1 MEDFL
6 TLKNQLCFAIYE
18 TSSEFTKL
26 YTNVLQPFGLTYPQ
40 YLVLL
45 ALWEKDGLTVKE
57 LGETIN
63 LGTGTLTPMISRME
77 TNGWLRKER
86 SQEDERKVFIHLQTK
101 AKDEKIA
108 ITEKVSEEIL
118 TCKIELEEYEQ
129 LLNQLNRLQQ
139 KLRERK
145 EFSKISPNK
154 IDDRVV

>member
-1 MEDFL
+1 MKDFL

-45 ALWEKDGLTVKE
+45 ALWEKDGLTVKQ
-57 LGETIN
+57 LGETLN
-63 LGTGTLTPMISRME
+63 LGTGTLTPMITRMDA
-77 TNGWLRKER
+77 NGWLRKER
-86 SQEDERKVFIHLQTK
+86 SKEDERKVYIHLQTR
-101 AKDEKIA
+101 ANEEKLA
-108 ITEKVSEEIL
+108 ITQKVSEEIL

-129 LLNQLNRLQQ
+129 LLTQLNQLQL

-145 EFSKISPNK
+145 
-154 IDDRVV
+154 